1 MRSLSLINLLMSQKQ
16 NLVARSKNV
25 MSPVQGHYTELQVK
39 KGSGSYLLTTDGQ
52 KVLDFAC
59 GVAVTSLGHA
69 HPAVN
74 KAAKKQ
80 LDLITHNCAGVSYAE
95 PGIALMEDL
104 AKALPAGT
112 DAYPWQFWF
121 CQSGTEVIEAA
132 IKCARY
138 TTKRKKVIALEGGFH
153 GRTFGAMTLTSSNVE
168 KYAKPYEPL
177 VPELLVMPR
186 DINELK
192 KINLKEV
199 AGILTEL
206 VTGEGGYVVQDKNF
220 IQELRKLC
228 DENGAY
234 LILDEIQTGFG
245 RTGTL
250 FAFEQFGV
258 VPDLLCLGK
267 AIANGLPLGALV
279 MKKNISEK
287 WTTSTHGGTFTGNLV
302 SCAAARVVLKEIK
315 KLLPRINQKSQIFF
329 EMLGQLQTR
338 YSEKIVAVR
347 GLGLMIGVEFKN
359 GDLATQFKNKA
370 LSNGL
375 LLITCG
381 KDRETIR
388 IIPPL
393 NVSDSDL
400 KKGLKIIEH
409 SLESL

>member
-1 MRSLSLINLLMSQKQ
+1 MDLIQRAK
-16 NLVARSKNV
+16 KV

-39 KGSGSYLLTTDGQ
+39 KGKGSYLYTTDGK

-69 HPAVN
+69 HPGVN
-74 KAAKKQ
+74 RAAKKQ
-80 LDLITHNCAGVSYAE
+80 LDLITHNCAGVSYVE
-95 PGIALMEDL
+95 PGIALMEEL
-104 AKALPAGT
+104 AGELPEGLSH
-112 DAYPWQFWF
+112 FWF

-153 GRTFGAMTLTSSNVE
+153 GRTFGAMTLTSSNPE
-168 KYAKPYEPL
+168 KYSKPYEPL
-177 VPELLVMPR
+177 VPDLLIVPR
-186 DINELK
+186 DINEIK

-206 VTGEGGYVVQDKNF
+206 VTGEGGYVVQDKKF
-220 IQELRKLC
+220 IQELKKLC
-228 DENGAY
+228 EENGAY

-267 AIANGLPLGALV
+267 AIANGLPLGALA

-287 WTTSTHGGTFTGNLV
+287 WTVSTHGGTFTGNLV
-302 SCAAARVVLKEIK
+302 SCAAARVSLKEVK
-315 KLLPRINQKSQIFF
+315 KLIPSLSQKSKLFF
-329 EMLGQLQTR
+329 EKLNALHKKYPQHLV
-338 YSEKIVAVR
+338 EVR
-347 GLGLMIGVEFKN
+347 GLGLMIGVEFKS
-359 GDLATQFKNKA
+359 GDLATRFKNLA
-370 LSNGL
+370 LAKGL

-393 NVSDSDL
+393 NVSENEI
-400 KKGLKIIEH
+400 KTGLHIIE
-409 SLESL
+409 SALSEL

>member
-1 MRSLSLINLLMSQKQ
+1 MNDEH
-16 NLVARSKNV
+16 NLVARAKKV
-25 MSPVQGHYTELQVK
+25 MSPVQGHYTDLQVK
-39 KGSGSYLLTTDGQ
+39 NGKGSYLFTTEGK

-95 PGIALMEDL
+95 PGVALMEEIS
-104 AKALPAGT
+104 KVLPADS
-112 DAYPWQFWF
+112 DANAWQFWF

-138 TTKRKKVIALEGGFH
+138 TTKRKKVLALEGGFH
-153 GRTFGAMTLTSSNVE
+153 GRTFGAMTLTSSNIE
-168 KYAKPYEPL
+168 KYSKPYEPL
-177 VPELLVMPR
+177 VPDLLIVPR
-186 DINELK
+186 DINEIK

-206 VTGEGGYVVQDKNF
+206 VIGEGGYVVQDKKF
-220 IQELRKLC
+220 IHELRKLC
-228 DENGAY
+228 DENGSY

-245 RTGTL
+245 RTGTM

-287 WTTSTHGGTFTGNLV
+287 WTVSSHGGTFTGNLV
-302 SCAAARVVLKEIK
+302 SCAAARATLKEIK
-315 KLLPRINQKSQIFF
+315 KLLPILNQKSKLFF
-329 EMLGQLQTR
+329 EALTVLQKKYPQLLV
-338 YSEKIVAVR
+338 EVR
-347 GLGLMIGVEFKN
+347 GIGLMIGVEFKS
-359 GDLATQFKNKA
+359 GDLATQFKNVA
-370 LSNGL
+370 LAKGL

-393 NVSDSDL
+393 NVSEREI
-400 KKGLKIIEH
+400 KTGLNIIEAT
-409 SLESL
+409 LGEL